1 MTNRDMTL
9 REVGELVINTL
20 FVEGKS
26 PTTAASFKYH
36 WRQVVYYLGDIP
48 ITELSLP
55 KVLEFLAHRRK
66 EGLQPG
72 TIYNDV
78 TNIRRAL
85 RTAYANDIISDDFS
99 SKIKYP
105 KMPVGVPRAL
115 PQETVETIINSA
127 TITSNGPMGCF
138 LRIRNRTMLMF
149 AAMTGAR
156 SIEVASVELNDLDL
170 SEDTVLL
177 RKTKGNEQRAIPLHP
192 QLKAQLEVYLE
203 HRLSFVPVPVK
214 TLPSLF
220 PAFSH
225 RYGTWGNMKAV
236 SYGGLFRRH
245 VYSLGIKCSTHSL
258 RHSFASMLL
267 NNGADL
273 MTIQQLL
280 GHSNIST
287 TMRYLKLDFRKKRV
301 AIDML
306 PFTFAETP

>member
-1 MTNRDMTL
+1 MTL
-9 REVGELVINTL
+9 EEVGKLVIDTL

-36 WRQVVYYLGDIP
+36 WRQVIYYLGDIP
-48 ITELSLP
+48 IAELSLP
-55 KVLEFLAHRRK
+55 QVLEFLAHRRK
-66 EGLQPG
+66 EGLQAG

-85 RTAYANDIISDDFS
+85 RMAYENEVISHDFS
-99 SKIKYP
+99 GKIKYP
-105 KMPVGVPRAL
+105 KMPDGVPRAL
-115 PQETVETIINSA
+115 PQETVETIINTA
-127 TITSNGPMGCF
+127 TVTSNGPMGGF
-138 LRIRNRTMLMF
+138 LRVRNRTMLMF

-156 SIEVASVELNDLDL
+156 SIEVVNVELDNLDL
-170 SEDTVLL
+170 AQSTVVL

-192 QLKAQLEVYLE
+192 QLKEQVEMYLE

-214 TLPSLF
+214 TLSALF

-225 RYGTWGNMKAV
+225 RYAIWGKMKAV
-236 SYGGLFRRH
+236 SYCGLFRRH

-273 MTIQQLL
+273 MTIKELM
-280 GHSNIST
+280 GHSDIAT
-287 TMRYLKLDFRKKRV
+287 TMRYLKLDFRQKRE

-306 PFTFAETP
+306 SFTFAERP